1 MSRVRLFVAAA
12 GLILSLVAIGTGIPW
27 VRWLAIAVLAAALVM
42 RLTDRRNSQSGRG
55 ASYNAT
61 RGNGGPDGPSGDGSS
76 NT

>member
-1 MSRVRLFVAAA
+1 MSRVRLFVAAT

-27 VRWLAIAVLAAALVM
+27 IRWLAIAVLAAALIM
-42 RLTDRRNSQSGRG
+42 RLADRRNSHSGRG

-61 RGNGGPDGPSGDGSS
+61 RGNDGPEGPEGGGSS

>member
-1 MSRVRLFVAAA
+1 MSRMRLFVAVA

-27 VRWLAIAVLAAALVM
+27 VRWLAIAVLAAALIM
-42 RLTDRRNSQSGRG
+42 RLADRRNSQSGRG

-61 RGNGGPDGPSGDGSS
+61 DGNGDPEGPGGGGSS